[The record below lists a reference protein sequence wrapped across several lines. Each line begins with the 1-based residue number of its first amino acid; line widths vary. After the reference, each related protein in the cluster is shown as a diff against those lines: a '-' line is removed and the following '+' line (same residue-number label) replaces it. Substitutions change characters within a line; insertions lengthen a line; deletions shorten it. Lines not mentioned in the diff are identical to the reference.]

1 MKAILADSGPLY
13 AAFDPGDQY
22 HMRSQDEIQQL
33 NQQGFRVQVAYSTLS
48 EVYSLVMY
56 RFSAA
61 EALGF
66 LSQLSQTIAFI
77 PVQPEDYQAAIEL
90 LRRYPD
96 QKISLFDAVLCNV
109 SQCLRF
115 PVWTYDYH
123 FDVMQGQVWRN

>member
-61 EALGF
+61 EA
-66 LSQLSQTIAFI
+66 
-77 PVQPEDYQAAIEL
+77 
-90 LRRYPD
+90 
-96 QKISLFDAVLCNV
+96 
-109 SQCLRF
+109 
-115 PVWTYDYH
+115 
-123 FDVMQGQVWRN
+123 